1 MYNHLV
7 SQFQLWYI
15 QLKMIYWIDNHKIQ
29 QSWISSKSL
38 RLQKNHFQC
47 LKHSCWH
54 SHMLWDFLLL
64 WYWSSWRIVDIFR
77 VFGVDGP
84 GCGVVN
90 MTDIGYTE
98 LLLFALGNLL
108 KGCQFLL
115 LKFILILLL
124 GILKVFIF
132 VILLPGCMIV
142 MNILPLIFISLQ
154 NIPPYYPP
162 PPPDILLV

>member
-1 MYNHLV
+1 
-7 SQFQLWYI
+7 
-15 QLKMIYWIDNHKIQ
+15 
-29 QSWISSKSL
+29 
-38 RLQKNHFQC
+38 
-47 LKHSCWH
+47 
-54 SHMLWDFLLL
+54 
-64 WYWSSWRIVDIFR
+64 
-77 VFGVDGP
+77 
-84 GCGVVN
+84 

-162 PPPDILLV
+162 PPPDILLM